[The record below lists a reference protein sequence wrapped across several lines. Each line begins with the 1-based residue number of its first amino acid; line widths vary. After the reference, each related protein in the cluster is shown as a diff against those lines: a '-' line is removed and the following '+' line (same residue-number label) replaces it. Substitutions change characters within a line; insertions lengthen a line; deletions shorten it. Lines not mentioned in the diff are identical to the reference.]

1 MNTHPPR
8 ALRRLK
14 LTIAYDGASFTGW
27 QSQAHG
33 GGVQDVIEKNL
44 ARMVG
49 TRVVVHGAG
58 RTDARVHA
66 LGQCAHI
73 DVPVGPL
80 TPRDWRRSLNSSLP
94 AAIRILKVQ
103 PAADDFHARFSAQGK
118 IYRYLIRTS
127 EVLSPLEVGRVWHF
141 PPAANEPTLAA
152 ALSLFQGRRD
162 FSAFSA
168 NRGGPA
174 PDTRRT
180 IRRVEV
186 SRKGTL
192 LTLTFEGEGFLYKM
206 IRMMVGAAARAA
218 QGRVEVENLRRR
230 LSEGGPRWN
239 YVAPAEGL
247 YMVRVLY

>member
-1 MNTHPPR
+1 MNTAPPR
-8 ALRRLK
+8 AFRRLK
-14 LTIAYDGASFTGW
+14 LTIAYDGAPFTGW

-33 GGVQDVIEKNL
+33 GGIQDVIEKSL
-44 ARMVG
+44 ARITG
-49 TRVVVHGAG
+49 TRVVVYGSG

-73 DVPVGPL
+73 DVPVGSM
-80 TPRDWRRSLNSSLP
+80 TPTAWQHALNSCLP
-94 AAIRILKVQ
+94 SAIRILKVQ
-103 PAADDFHARFSAQGK
+103 SADDDFHARFSAYGK
-118 IYRYLIRTS
+118 IYKYLIRTS

-141 PPAANEPTLAA
+141 PAAANEPILTAA
-152 ALSLFQGRRD
+152 AGLFQGHRD

-218 QGRVEVENLRRR
+218 QGRVAVDDLRRR
-230 LSEGGPRWN
+230 LNEGGPRWN

-247 YMVRVLY
+247 YLVKVLY